1 MFNEAELMLNW
12 DERDKGKWDWLCK
25 VYLCMRG
32 NTDEYMLQVA
42 IHRRRSSIP
51 RGKATK
57 KAISLIRR
65 RVNYY
70 ASRLRGASEPSLLRA
85 QKKRDYAQS
94 LAIARESFPMT
105 AKMEDASPEE
115 ETGLPEESVVLGERE
130 EDASDPVERESDE
143 PSTDLGIA
151 ISQSLGL

>member
-1 MFNEAELMLNW
+1 M
-12 DERDKGKWDWLCK
+12 
-25 VYLCMRG
+25 
-32 NTDEYMLQVA
+32 A

-51 RGKATK
+51 RGKPTK
-57 KAISLIRR
+57 KAISLIQRR
-65 RVNYY
+65 ANFY
-70 ASRLRGASEPSLLRA
+70 ASRLRGASEPSRARA

-105 AKMEDASPEE
+105 AKVEAASPEE
-115 ETGLPEESVVLGERE
+115 EVGLPDESVVLGERE

-143 PSTDLGIA
+143 PYTDIGIA